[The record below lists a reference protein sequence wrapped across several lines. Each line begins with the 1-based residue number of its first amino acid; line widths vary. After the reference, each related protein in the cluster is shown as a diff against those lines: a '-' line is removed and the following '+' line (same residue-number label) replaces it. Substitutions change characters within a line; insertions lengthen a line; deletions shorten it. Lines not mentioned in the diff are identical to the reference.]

1 MEKNYTMILWMN
13 DYNESL
19 GNQIKRI
26 YSSMKE
32 MSELDYLKPKYLKA
46 YSKKEAEEFVLTK
59 ENIEKI
65 IERNRTDNEMTDLG
79 SRFGFFTSMN
89 DDTMCGISFSTGIR
103 TAQFVNTLV
112 INISNQNYEDNLKD
126 KEVTSLFMKLVEI
139 NKPFYACLSEDE
151 NRSMYGPYMK
161 SIDGVPSSVLWIN
174 YFGEAIATKLN
185 ISEKMADT
193 NIEELCEIRELN
205 DGYYIRLQERPIN
218 NLSEEQLSNQKK
230 INSILG
236 LD

>member
-1 MEKNYTMILWMN
+1 MCKHYTIVLWMR
-13 DYNESL
+13 DYDETLN
-19 GNQIKRI
+19 NQIGRI
-26 YSSMKE
+26 FSSLKE
-32 MSELDYLKPKYLKA
+32 MATLKYLTPKYLKA
-46 YSKKEAEEFVLTK
+46 CSKNKAEEFELSK
-59 ENIEKI
+59 ENIRKLI
-65 IERNRTDNEMTDLG
+65 DQNRVDNKREQLG
-79 SRFGFFTSMN
+79 SMFGFFTSMD

-103 TAQFVNTLV
+103 TEKFVNTLV
-112 INISNQNYEDNLKD
+112 INISNQDYEDTHNAEEINNLF
-126 KEVTSLFMKLVEI
+126 TKLVDI
-139 NKPFYACLSEDE
+139 NRPFYAYLSEDE
-151 NRSMYGPYMK
+151 NASMYEQYMK
-161 SIDGVPSSVLWIN
+161 SIDEAPDAVLWVN

-205 DGYYIRLQERPIN
+205 DGYYIRLQESPIN